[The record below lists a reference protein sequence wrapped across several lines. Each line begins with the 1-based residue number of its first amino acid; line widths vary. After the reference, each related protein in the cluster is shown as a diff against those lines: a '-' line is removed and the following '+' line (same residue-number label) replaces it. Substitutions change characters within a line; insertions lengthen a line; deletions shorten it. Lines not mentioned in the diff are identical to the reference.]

1 MGIMG
6 SIVAPLPSIHTL
18 RGQKVVLDADLAELY
33 QVSIKAFNQAVRRNH
48 RRFPKDFV
56 FKLTPLEVAH
66 LRSQFVTLDKSAE
79 GSSLRSQIVT
89 LKNRKRGQHRKY
101 LPFAF
106 TEHGAVMA
114 AMVLRSERAM
124 ALSVY
129 VIRAF
134 LRMRDEL
141 TTSAAILQRVAEID
155 RHLLEHDT
163 VLRDIY
169 EKLEPL
175 IEASSRASRPKIG
188 FHEGNR

>member
-1 MGIMG
+1 MA
-6 SIVAPLPSIHTL
+6 SVLTPLPAIHTL
-18 RGQKVVLDADLAELY
+18 RDQKVVLDADLAELY
-33 QVSIKAFNQAVRRNH
+33 PVSTKAFNQAVRRNH

-56 FKLTPLEVAH
+56 FQLTSQEVAR

-79 GSSLRSQIVT
+79 GSALRSQIVT
-89 LKNRKRGQHRKY
+89 LKNRRRGQHRKY

-134 LRMRDEL
+134 LRMREEL
-141 TTSAAILQRVAEID
+141 TTSAALLQRVAGID
-155 RHLLEHDT
+155 RHLFEHDA

-175 IEASSRASRPKIG
+175 LQAADDARRPRIG
-188 FHEGNR
+188 FHPGDR